1 MHLIDEQYTKTLYYG
16 APQLTAWF
24 LSKGHIVNPIR
35 VERLMRKMGLA
46 AIYPSPRPP
55 LRAKLSFITVYKLKP
70 AQREMKIEKLSKCK
84 RSHRESAP
92 PSANIASFRLE

>member
-1 MHLIDEQYTKTLYYG
+1 MNLQNLLYMHLIDEQYTKTLYYG

-24 LSKGHIVNPIR
+24 LSQEHIVNPIR

-55 LRAKLSFITVYKLKP
+55 LRAELSFITV
-70 AQREMKIEKLSKCK
+70 
-84 RSHRESAP
+84 
-92 PSANIASFRLE
+92 